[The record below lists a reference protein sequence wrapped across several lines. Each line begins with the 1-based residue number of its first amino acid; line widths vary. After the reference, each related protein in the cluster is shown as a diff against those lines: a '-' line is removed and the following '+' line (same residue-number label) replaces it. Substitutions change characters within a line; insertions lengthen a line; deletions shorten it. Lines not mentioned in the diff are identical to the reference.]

1 MLLFGSVVAD
11 ASTATCIN
19 VRVTSKKTQGG
30 NGGCW
35 TQATRLAAPDTAG
48 VPEAHTLR
56 AIGTFVPGG
65 HLRKAPESGRFPDQ
79 DPSPDAQLAATIGRH
94 PGPDDPPP
102 PPATDGDHLVRVGE

>member
-35 TQATRLAAPDTAG
+35 TQATRLAAPDSAG
-48 VPEAHTLR
+48 VPESHTLR
-56 AIGTFVPGG
+56 VIVKFVSEVYVW
-65 HLRKAPESGRFPDQ
+65 KAPETVRFPDQ
-79 DPSPDAQLAATIGRH
+79 DPSPH
-94 PGPDDPPP
+94 PQSYETKTPPTLFEPDVF
-102 PPATDGDHLVRVGE
+102 ALTWT